1 LGCPRR
7 VTVYNSL
14 GKGSRADEDQI
25 RTRAEKLREA
35 IEESIATG
43 AFAPGMHLEETEL
56 AQRFGVSRTPLREAL
71 IQLSSMGI
79 VALRPRRGAVVAEVT
94 PQRLLEMIEVMAEL
108 EAMCG
113 RLAARRMSAADQ
125 AVMMRAHKAC
135 EAACIAQ
142 DPDTYY
148 HENEQFHYAIYA
160 GSHSGFLIEQ
170 TTAMHRR
177 LRPYRRLQLRVRN
190 RLAMSFS
197 EHNGI
202 VDALI
207 AGDAEAA
214 SERLRLHILIQ
225 GERFTDLLA
234 SLASIRARHDAQ
246 SAETLAPLILPS

>member
-1 LGCPRR
+1 MKIKSG
-7 VTVYNSL
+7 
-14 GKGSRADEDQI
+14 
-25 RTRAEKLREA
+25 TRAEKLREA
-35 IEESIATG
+35 IEENIATG
-43 AFAPGMHLEETEL
+43 AFPPGMHLEETEL

-94 PQRLLEMIEVMAEL
+94 PQRLLEMFEVMAEL

-113 RLAARRMSAADQ
+113 RLAARRMSAEDL
-125 AVMMRAHKAC
+125 AVLIHAHKAC
-135 EAACIAQ
+135 EAASVAE
-142 DPDTYY
+142 DPDGYY
-148 HENEQFHYAIYA
+148 HENEKFHHAIYA
-160 GSHSGFLIEQ
+160 ASHSGFLIEQ

-190 RLAMSFS
+190 RMSTSFR
-197 EHNGI
+197 EHSGI

-214 SERLRLHILIQ
+214 SEQLRLHILIQ

-234 SLASIRARHDAQ
+234 SLATLRARNDAQ
-246 SAETLAPLILPS
+246 SAKAPPSLIPV